1 MSACCHGELSEEQ
14 IIITND
20 HSKGESG
27 TGRHAAPPS
36 AQSQTQQL
44 TLDGEADLVGH
55 VSDLTDGVRQVII
68 LLHEVEGTES

>member
-1 MSACCHGELSEEQ
+1 M
-14 IIITND
+14 
-20 HSKGESG
+20 
-27 TGRHAAPPS
+27 HAAPPS